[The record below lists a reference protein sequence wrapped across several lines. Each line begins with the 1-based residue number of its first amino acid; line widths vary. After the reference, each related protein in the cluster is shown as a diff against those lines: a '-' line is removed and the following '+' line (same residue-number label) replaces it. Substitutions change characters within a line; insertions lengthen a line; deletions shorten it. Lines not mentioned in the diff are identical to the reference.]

1 MGGCKLLMRINEG
14 ATERD
19 ASEKLHLYDTYRAL
33 NEQRIDSDRR
43 AMVLPPNDPYGI
55 LRFDLCS
62 KVVATVK
69 PAAMLSNCPHPARM
83 VLGPGGL

>member
-1 MGGCKLLMRINEG
+1 MEQERTIGHVEQVPPGEG
-14 ATERD
+14 RNFDIDGAVITVFRTRTEGLFATEPRCP
-19 ASEKLHLYDTYRAL
+19 H
-33 NEQRIDSDRR
+33 N
-43 AMVLPPNDPYGI
+43 YGI
-55 LRFDLCS
+55 LRFDLSS

>member
-1 MGGCKLLMRINEG
+1 MKRMGARNAGNPHVACDVEG
-14 ATERD
+14 LERGTV
-19 ASEKLHLYDTYRAL
+19 EKPARPARQSST
-33 NEQRIDSDRR
+33 
-43 AMVLPPNDPYGI
+43 LPVRGYGI

>member
-1 MGGCKLLMRINEG
+1 
-14 ATERD
+14 
-19 ASEKLHLYDTYRAL
+19 
-33 NEQRIDSDRR
+33 
-43 AMVLPPNDPYGI
+43 MVLVFARRLRLCPASYGI
-55 LRFDLCS
+55 LRFDLSS